1 MGQSKKKAYRREG
14 RFFMVPHEIF
24 DSPAYRSLNCTA
36 RALLHEL
43 QRHYVP
49 RINEDVFLSVRD
61 GAHALRVNKDTVSKA
76 YNTLEACGF
85 IVLTSHH
92 LWQASQSR
100 KWRLTF
106 EEYKYREPTDEWR
119 LYKNPEPKSGDGMT
133 QSRGQTAL
141 HDAAKVDD

>member
-1 MGQSKKKAYRREG
+1 
-14 RFFMVPHEIF
+14 MVHHEIF

-43 QRHYVP
+43 QRRYVP
-49 RINEDVFLSVRD
+49 SVNEDVFLSVRD
-61 GAHALRVNKDTVSKA
+61 AALALRVNKDTVGKA
-76 YNTLEACGF
+76 YAALSTSGF

-92 LWQASQSR
+92 LWQARQSR

-106 EEYKYREPTDEWR
+106 ESYRGREPTDEWR
-119 LYKNPEPKSGDGMT
+119 LHKTPEPKSGDRLT

-141 HDAAKVDD
+141 RDAAKVDEANHWSQQQ

>member
-1 MGQSKKKAYRREG
+1 
-14 RFFMVPHEIF
+14 MVHHEIF

-61 GAHALRVNKDTVSKA
+61 GAHALRVNKDTVGKA
-76 YNTLEACGF
+76 YNTLSACGF
-85 IVLTSHH
+85 IVLTSHQ
-92 LWQASQSR
+92 LWQARHSR

-106 EEYKYREPTDEWR
+106 ESYRGREPTDEWR
-119 LYKNPEPKSGDGMT
+119 LNTTPEPKSGDRLT

-141 HDAAKVDD
+141 HDAAKVWR